1 MVRAAEKNRR
11 EDSMKRRGGHEVER
25 LGASGGFT
33 LLEMLI
39 AVVILGILAMV
50 IVPQFSASSNDAKV
64 SAMKADLEAMRSA
77 VETYYLQHNPAYP
90 GTVTEDGSGTAIS
103 DPGVCASTFADQ
115 LTRYTQANGQ
125 ANVDAT
131 KLTQPLFGPYMKGSA
146 LPPNPFNNLNTVIC
160 DTTTTDVTARS
171 VDNNYGW
178 KFYSQTG
185 SFIADDNG
193 TSGGVAH
200 MNY

>member
-1 MVRAAEKNRR
+1 
-11 EDSMKRRGGHEVER
+11 MKKRGGHEVER
-25 LGASGGFT
+25 PGAGGGFT

-50 IVPQFSASSNDAKV
+50 IIPQFSASSNDAKV
-64 SAMKADLEAMRSA
+64 SAMKADLEAMRTA

-90 GTVTEDGSGTAIS
+90 GTVTEDGSGTPITDAGI
-103 DPGVCASTFADQ
+103 CASTFADQ
-115 LTRYTQANGQ
+115 LTKYTQANGLTN
-125 ANVDAT
+125 ANSAN
-131 KLTQPLFGPYMKGSA
+131 LTPPLYGPYMKGSV
-146 LPPNPFNNLNTVIC
+146 LPPNPFNNLSTVIC

-171 VDNNYGW
+171 ADNNYGW

-185 SFIADDNG
+185 AFIADDTG
-193 TSGGVAH
+193 STSGIAH